1 MIRRPPR
8 STLFPYTTL
17 FRSPARAELGAE
29 ARRTVATTRP
39 NFHPL
44 ACEGRVVHVATPGE
58 VGDHLAGHGRGS
70 AAALQAPGELAAGA
84 PPPRGK
90 VRRPQ
95 ARGRRPEGPPRR
107 GERF

>member
-29 ARRTVATTRP
+29 ARRTVATSRP

-70 AAALQAPGELAAGA
+70 AAALKAPGELAAGPR
-84 PPPRGK
+84 PPPGEI
-90 VRRPQ
+90 
-95 ARGRRPEGPPRR
+95 GRRPRAGGGLPGAPP
-107 GERF
+107 GSHRF

>member
-29 ARRTVATTRP
+29 ARRTVATSRP

-84 PPPRGK
+84 HPPPGEIG
-90 VRRPQ
+90 RPL
-95 ARGRRPEGPPRR
+95 ARGGGAQGAP
-107 GERF
+107 